1 MFFLVYMHA
10 VLFLLNF
17 YFTATGRVGKEH
29 DTATVTEDEEA
40 TQQNMQNPERCEFD
54 KGNYYQHLNPERAF
68 CWDVRL
74 SENSKTGLGLCLVE
88 EKAPRLQKEE
98 KS

>member
-17 YFTATGRVGKEH
+17 YFPATGRVGKEH

-54 KGNYYQHLNPERAF
+54 KGNYYQHKTLYLKISQLLPIIFSEF
-68 CWDVRL
+68 VLL
-74 SENSKTGLGLCLVE
+74 S
-88 EKAPRLQKEE
+88 
-98 KS
+98 

>member
-40 TQQNMQNPERCEFD
+40 TQQNSLI
-54 KGNYYQHLNPERAF
+54 YITSLN
-68 CWDVRL
+68 L
-74 SENSKTGLGLCLVE
+74 SLLICKIE
-88 EKAPRLQKEE
+88 
-98 KS
+98 